1 MGRFAPRRADIDPAE
16 IRSHMPTLF
25 MIDVLPDGE
34 YRYRL
39 VGTTLVGYSGYNATG
54 RILSEAF
61 AQRPSVLK
69 LLKARFDS
77 VVAAR
82 KPVYSQGQVYWLK
95 SDEVRMFECGYF
107 PLSDDGKTVNIILA
121 ELILYWP
128 DKA

>member
-1 MGRFAPRRADIDPAE
+1 MALGLHYESVTMKKASER
-16 IRSHMPTLF
+16 
-25 MIDVLPDGE
+25 
-34 YRYRL
+34 
-39 VGTTLVGYSGYNATG
+39 TTLAALAIGLIVAWP
-54 RILSEAF
+54 LSA
-61 AQRPSVLK
+61 
-69 LLKARFDS
+69 ARADS